1 MKYLLLFFIS
11 FSGYSQIEIK
21 INTIN
26 SFEISPK
33 KRKFVIDY
41 QISNKENKE
50 IKFFLLPHSL
60 IANSASSLTL
70 FPVYKI
76 YLNGVFEDVDGPFYE
91 TFFGEQNDIYQ
102 IINEEDKKK
111 QIEILTSKLEEE
123 YKNIIANYKSDRVN
137 RDDNW
142 IYTNQKLLQS
152 IVYLKPNETKNFQ
165 IITFWDKQRYFKI
178 DENEYYLDENEKYEF
193 ELSLYLDKLNR
204 KEKLTEEEFTKIKND
219 ENFIEGR
226 FSSNKMKINF
236 GE

>member
-1 MKYLLLFFIS
+1 MNITDK
-11 FSGYSQIEIK
+11 QNEI
-21 INTIN
+21 
-26 SFEISPK
+26 
-33 KRKFVIDY
+33 IDEFA
-41 QISNKENKE
+41 I
-50 IKFFLLPHSL
+50 
-60 IANSASSLTL
+60 
-70 FPVYKI
+70 
-76 YLNGVFEDVDGPFYE
+76 FEDWMEKYEYIIDLGKDLPF
-91 TFFGEQNDIYQ
+91 I
-102 IINEEDKKK
+102 EEDKKK

>member
-60 IANSASSLTL
+60 IANSASYLTL

-91 TFFGEQNDIYQ
+91 TFFGEQNDIDQ

>member
-1 MKYLLLFFIS
+1 
-11 FSGYSQIEIK
+11 
-21 INTIN
+21 
-26 SFEISPK
+26 
-33 KRKFVIDY
+33 
-41 QISNKENKE
+41 
-50 IKFFLLPHSL
+50 
-60 IANSASSLTL
+60 
-70 FPVYKI
+70 
-76 YLNGVFEDVDGPFYE
+76 
-91 TFFGEQNDIYQ
+91 
-102 IINEEDKKK
+102 
-111 QIEILTSKLEEE
+111 LTSKLEEE

-152 IVYLKPNETKNFQ
+152 LVYLKPNETKNFQ